1 MSAQKSQRG
10 MVLVAVLVA
19 LVVALLAGMA
29 VMQNVTT
36 SNAMSGNFSFRQIA
50 MQASDRALTDAMSDV
65 ATRVGGSG
73 GNTAEANR
81 YLTTIATA
89 VDSMGMPAAITW
101 SSVRCVDEKGALVN
115 NCDSEVGKF
124 RVQYVVERRCQANPT
139 FTGTPLEQVVDIRT
153 KCEYEPQASAGSP
166 QTIALRYRVM
176 VRVRGPRGT
185 ENWFEAMISGPATT

>member
-1 MSAQKSQRG
+1 MSSRQSQRG
-10 MVLVAVLVA
+10 MVLIVVLVA
-19 LVVALLAGMA
+19 LVVALLAGMG
-29 VMQNVTT
+29 VMQTVTT
-36 SNAMSGNFSFRQIA
+36 GNTMSGNFSFRQMA

-65 ATRVGGSG
+65 ATRVSGSG

-81 YLTTIATA
+81 YLPVIATA
-89 VDSMGMPAAITW
+89 VDTMGMPSTIAW
-101 SSVRCVDEKGALVN
+101 SSVRCVDEKGVLVN

-124 RVQYVVERRCQANPT
+124 RVQYVVERRCQSNPT

-166 QTIALRYRVM
+166 QTIALRYRVLI
-176 VRVRGPRGT
+176 RVRGPRGT